1 MTKCAACGADNEDE
15 SKFCETCG
23 QPMGAAVTAAPV
35 PVAPTAYAPPP
46 SGGTS
51 LAYPPAKPVYFKR
64 MSGYRDQKRTVAA
77 AVLAA
82 GFVLAAVALGTAWWS
97 ISTSYTYDGTTTTG
111 IFNMYAGGTCSS
123 TSSASS
129 PTPPCTVNGTLA
141 SLYSSIGTL
150 VGVALALALV
160 AAAFGFL
167 GAFGLNFGRIQLTL
181 TILFALIP
189 FLLLIAAAG
198 WAVGSTPSAAS
209 LPSGDYFWG
218 STSASGYTT
227 TWGAGAGWYVAIV
240 AALVLIVGMAMY
252 AGTRTQPYTALELG
266 YRPPVLPPSPGVA
279 TWPGG
284 SGVPPPPPPGGYP
297 GPAYPPPPPPPPPP
311 PASSYPSPASPAA
324 PAAFAC
330 PTCQAMNQSGAK
342 ACWRCGAPLG

>member
-1 MTKCAACGADNEDE
+1 MTKCAACGADNEDQ
-15 SKFCETCG
+15 SKFCESCG
-23 QPMGAAVTAAPV
+23 QPMAPAVTAAPV
-35 PVAPTAYAPPP
+35 PVAPPTYAPPP
-46 SGGTS
+46 SGGIS
-51 LAYPPAKPVYFKR
+51 PAYPSANPVYFKR
-64 MSGYRDQKRTVAA
+64 IRGYRDQKRMVAA

-97 ISTSYTYDGTTTTG
+97 VNTNFTYDGTTTTTG
-111 IFNMYAGGTCSS
+111 YNVYAGGTCSS

-129 PTPPCTVNGTLA
+129 SPPPCTVNGTLA
-141 SLYSSIGTL
+141 SLYSNLGTL

-189 FLLLIAAAG
+189 FILLLAAAG
-198 WAVGSTPSAAS
+198 WAAGSTPSAAS

-218 STSASGYTT
+218 STSAIDATT

-240 AALVLIVGMAMY
+240 AALVVIVGMAMY

-266 YRPPVLPPSPGVA
+266 YRPPVPTPAPAVA
-279 TWPGG
+279 TWPAA
-284 SGVPPPPPPGGYP
+284 SGVPPPSPPGGYP
-297 GPAYPPPPPPPPPP
+297 GPAYPPPPPPPT
-311 PASSYPSPASPAA
+311 ASSYPFPASPAA

-330 PTCQAMNQSGAK
+330 PRCQAMNQSGAK
-342 ACWRCGAPLG
+342 ACWRCGALFG